1 MEKLNKSGRALLE
14 YRSEFRKHYS
24 DSIDESLKE
33 AISTIYQEKKI
44 DEKIFRNIF
53 NEDITDEDFEI
64 MLSKRKEFT
73 KNTTE
78 LNYEFDLVRKKINEY
93 MIEIGFT
100 NSMNTK
106 NSLDINKIIIIHQF
120 DLNRNYIMSS
130 FGVNQ
135 TEIIPLMKR
144 RGFVEKFAVL
154 RLNQVLKE
162 IYGEVKMP
170 EDVDH
175 GYSLVYYN
183 KKTLS
188 FSIDYKF
195 YVNVDIMADEKR
207 MKDIVNKIK
216 ELDRIIDK
224 KFHSKLG
231 NEYFEEPKNN
241 ASSLRLSNAEKP
253 NVKQIPIQPPHNIVN
268 KAQKTPEKEIPKPSV
283 IAEVEVEDKIE
294 KQDNASKA
302 NAPQTSKPETPK
314 EDVKQEQKVET
325 KPVQQNQPKTDKQP
339 TKNNQQQKK
348 QEQPKRPNN
357 NVKKAEIIVE
367 KEKPEIVIDDDVSD
381 TKKPDIVIDDN
392 KITVE
397 KENKDKKDDKKD
409 SKKDAKKENP
419 FEEIEIEF
427 DVSDKDLL

>member
-1 MEKLNKSGRALLE
+1 MERLNKSGRALLE

-33 AISTIYQEKKI
+33 AINILYNEKKI
-44 DEKIFRNIF
+44 DEKIFRNIY
-53 NEDITDEDFEI
+53 NENISDDDFEI

-73 KNTTE
+73 KNTNE
-78 LNYEFDLVRKKINEY
+78 LNYEFDLIRKKINEY

-135 TEIIPLMKR
+135 TEIVPLMKR

-162 IYGEVKMP
+162 IYGEMKMP
-170 EDVDH
+170 EDIDH

-183 KKTLS
+183 KKTQS

-195 YVNVDIMADEKR
+195 YINVDVAADEKR
-207 MKDIVNKIK
+207 MKELINKIK
-216 ELDRIIDK
+216 ELDKIIDR
-224 KFHSKLG
+224 KFHNKLG
-231 NEYFEEPKNN
+231 NSYFNEPQNN
-241 ASSLRLSNAEKP
+241 TKALKIENSQKP
-253 NVKQIPIQPPHNIVN
+253 VSKQTPIQPAKNVVE
-268 KAQKTPEKEIPKPSV
+268 KAQKNNKNEKKEEKKQKPQEQIYTLPEETENPIPKKTD
-283 IAEVEVEDKIE
+283 I
-294 KQDNASKA
+294 
-302 NAPQTSKPETPK
+302 SKPLEIKEPDLK
-314 EDVKQEQKVET
+314 EEIVEDVKSDVK
-325 KPVQQNQPKTDKQP
+325 
-339 TKNNQQQKK
+339 
-348 QEQPKRPNN
+348 EQPK
-357 NVKKAEIIVE
+357 
-367 KEKPEIVIDDDVSD
+367 KEQP
-381 TKKPDIVIDDN
+381 
-392 KITVE
+392 
-397 KENKDKKDDKKD
+397 KDKKD
-409 SKKDAKKENP
+409 P